1 MPAIEEMQI
10 KHAEASVLD
19 EKDRKRIQRYCIFP
33 QLSLVA
39 LVMACVLAGLFILG
53 EMLSDVVFYREG
65 YCFAGLAVYLALTVV
80 SVFVFCYCA
89 LVPRLGMKGERWK
102 ELVRQLRVEQEN
114 DDRSAEVAGDVGLG
128 AAGRL
133 LQGSGNDAAKGLSD
147 AASVAGAVGTA
158 VVAADVLAEVQ
169 SNAKAMAQACGV
181 PVPKPRPYLVAYVL
195 ACVLAMGAA
204 YVPQWVT
211 GVQNAQAK
219 VELAAERIAKVA
231 DALEPVCER
240 VTADD
245 PATKGYREYGYSLI
259 AHLREDD
266 GDGDPERCLYVGF
279 TAEGVVSAASY
290 DGEVSRDASMQ
301 DNLVQVEQDFAT
313 LHEAFASSE
322 APAEAAGILSE
333 YELSE
338 AFERQFLAGDIYT
351 SVDADREESGDVF
364 RHQEFTT
371 AEQASFT
378 EYTRPRISL
387 YVYGK

>member
-1 MPAIEEMQI
+1 M
-10 KHAEASVLD
+10 LD
-19 EKDRKRIQRYCIFP
+19 EKDRKRIRRYCIYP

-39 LVMACVLAGLFILG
+39 IVMACVLAGLFILG

-65 YCFAGLAVYLALTVV
+65 YSFAGLAVYLTLTVV
-80 SVFVFCYCA
+80 SVLVFCYCT
-89 LVPRLGMKGERWK
+89 LVPRFGMNGKRWK

-114 DDRSAEVAGDVGLG
+114 DDHSAEVAGAVGLG

-133 LQGSGNDAAKGLSD
+133 LQGSDNDTAKGLGD
-147 AASVAGAVGTA
+147 AASVAGAIGSVA
-158 VVAADVLAEVQ
+158 VAADVLAEIQ

-195 ACVLAMGAA
+195 ACVLAMAAA

-219 VELAAERIAKVA
+219 VELASERIAKVA

-245 PATKGYREYGYSLI
+245 PATEGYKESGYSLI
-259 AHLREDD
+259 AYLREDD
-266 GDGDPERCLYVGF
+266 GDDEPERYLYVSF
-279 TAEGVVSAASY
+279 TTEGVVSMASY

-301 DNLVQVEQDFAT
+301 DNLAQVEQDFAT

-333 YELSE
+333 YELSG

-351 SVDADREESGDVF
+351 SVDVEREESGDVV
-364 RHQEFTT
+364 RYQDFTT
-371 AEQASFT
+371 TEQASFT
-378 EYTRPRISL
+378 EYTRPRVSL
-387 YVYGK
+387 RVYRK